1 MLLFTLVITYLLTF
15 VVASV
20 RSRAA
25 KRASSPSIDTDKS
38 LKDAKPPSE
47 TKTPAVLG
55 IHHGAGITKKSK
67 HGRKA
72 VLSAKA
78 KRRQEISMDRAEAAM
93 DKKSTKIEK
102 SKDRA
107 RIVQSRSKTWEEQN
121 RRMLARKDME
131 AAIAL
136 ERAQGGEWIDESG
149 DDEVEEAATATP
161 TDAADV
167 QMDIAAAP
175 LASVSVEALAAEE
188 DEDEE
193 L

>member
-1 MLLFTLVITYLLTF
+1 M
-15 VVASV
+15 

-47 TKTPAVLG
+47 EKTPAVLG

-67 HGRKA
+67 HGRKT
-72 VLSAKA
+72 VLSARA
-78 KRRQEISMDRAEAAM
+78 KRRQEMSMDRAEAAM

-107 RIVQSRSKTWEEQN
+107 RTIQSRSKTWDEQN
-121 RRMLARKDME
+121 RRMLARKDLE

-136 ERAQGGEWIDESG
+136 EREQGGDWVDESG
-149 DDEVEEAATATP
+149 DEEVEEAPAAAT
-161 TDAADV
+161 TDVGDV
-167 QMDIAAAP
+167 QMD
-175 LASVSVEALAAEE
+175 VEAVPSTSATVGAVQEE
-188 DEDEE
+188 VEEE

>member
-1 MLLFTLVITYLLTF
+1 MAKSAPAKKKT
-15 VVASV
+15 VASV

-67 HGRKA
+67 NGRKA

-107 RIVQSRSKTWEEQN
+107 RTIQSRSKTWDEQN
-121 RRMLARKDME
+121 RRMLARKELE
-131 AAIAL
+131 AAIAI
-136 ERAQGGEWIDESG
+136 ERAQGGDWVDESG
-149 DDEVEEAATATP
+149 DEEADEATEAAP
-161 TDAADV
+161 TDTGDV
-167 QMDIAAAP
+167 QMDVEAAP
-175 LASVSVEALAAEE
+175 LAAATAGAVAAEE
-188 DEDEE
+188 DEEEE

>member
-1 MLLFTLVITYLLTF
+1 MAKSAPPKKKS
-15 VVASV
+15 VASV

-67 HGRKA
+67 NGRKA

-78 KRRQEISMDRAEAAM
+78 KRRQELSMDKAEAIM
-93 DKKSTKIEK
+93 DRKSTKIEK

-107 RIVQSRSKTWEEQN
+107 RTIQSRSKTWDEQN
-121 RRMLARKDME
+121 RRMLARKELE
-131 AAIAL
+131 AAIAI
-136 ERAQGGEWIDESG
+136 EREQGGDWVDESG
-149 DDEVEEAATATP
+149 DEEVEEAPAAAT
-161 TDAADV
+161 TDAGDV
-167 QMDIAAAP
+167 QMD
-175 LASVSVEALAAEE
+175 VEAVPSAFATVGAVQEE
-188 DEDEE
+188 VEEE

>member
-1 MLLFTLVITYLLTF
+1 MAKSAPPKKKS
-15 VVASV
+15 VASV

-38 LKDAKPPSE
+38 LKEAKPPSE

-72 VLSAKA
+72 VLSARA

-107 RIVQSRSKTWEEQN
+107 RTIQSRSKTWDEQN
-121 RRMLARKDME
+121 RRMLARKELE
-131 AAIAL
+131 AAIAI
-136 ERAQGGEWIDESG
+136 EREQGGDWVDESG
-149 DDEVEEAATATP
+149 DEEVEEEEAIAAP
-161 TDAADV
+161 TDTGDI
-167 QMDIAAAP
+167 QMDLTSAAAGT
-175 LASVSVEALAAEE
+175 VAAEE
-188 DEDEE
+188 DVEEE

>member
-1 MLLFTLVITYLLTF
+1 MAKSAPPKKKSVT
-15 VVASV
+15 SV

-38 LKDAKPPSE
+38 LKEAKPPSE
-47 TKTPAVLG
+47 EKTPAVLG

-72 VLSAKA
+72 VLSARA

-107 RIVQSRSKTWEEQN
+107 RNIQSRSKTWDEQN
-121 RRMLARKDME
+121 RRMLARKDLE

-136 ERAQGGEWIDESG
+136 EREQGGGEWIDESG
-149 DDEVEEAATATP
+149 DEEGEEATAAVP
-161 TDAADV
+161 TDTGDV
-167 QMDIAAAP
+167 QMDVADAPVDSAAVGAV
-175 LASVSVEALAAEE
+175 ATEE
-188 DEDEE
+188 EEEE

>member
-1 MLLFTLVITYLLTF
+1 MAKSAPPKKKS
-15 VVASV
+15 VASV

-38 LKDAKPPSE
+38 LKEAKPPSE

-72 VLSAKA
+72 VLSARA

-107 RIVQSRSKTWEEQN
+107 RTIQSRSKTWDEQN
-121 RRMLARKDME
+121 RRMLARKEME
-131 AAIAL
+131 AAIAI
-136 ERAQGGEWIDESG
+136 EREQGGDWVDESG
-149 DDEVEEAATATP
+149 DDEVEEEATATP
-161 TDAADV
+161 TDTGDV
-167 QMDIAAAP
+167 KMDLEAAP
-175 LASVSVEALAAEE
+175 SASATVDAVAAEE
-188 DEDEE
+188 EEEE